1 MLSNNT
7 GDAKSEAD
15 NIDPNICIGV
25 NSSERKR
32 GTERTKKRKKREL
45 VFFSPPGGA
54 IGTVVH
60 CPDANYSR
68 TPFYDHPQNHI
79 GVVVKAGWSFMRGLT

>member
-15 NIDPNICIGV
+15 NIDPNIFIGV

-45 VFFSPPGGA
+45 VFFHRKGA
-54 IGTVVH
+54 QLV
-60 CPDANYSR
+60 
-68 TPFYDHPQNHI
+68 
-79 GVVVKAGWSFMRGLT
+79 L